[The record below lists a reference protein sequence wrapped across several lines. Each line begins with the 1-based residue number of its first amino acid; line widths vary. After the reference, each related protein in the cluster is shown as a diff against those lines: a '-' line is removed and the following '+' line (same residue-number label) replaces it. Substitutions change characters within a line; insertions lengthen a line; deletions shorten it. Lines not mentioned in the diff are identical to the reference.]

1 MLIEVLR
8 AKIHRVCITQL
19 EIDYVGSIT
28 LDGLLIEAAGLIP
41 NEKVQVLNLNNGIRF
56 ETYVIEGERGSGI
69 VGLNG
74 PAARLAILGDVVL
87 VLSYALMTPEEAR
100 AHQPRIIFPDASNR
114 LP

>member
-8 AKIHRVCITQL
+8 AKIHRVRITQL

-28 LDGLLIEAAGLIP
+28 LDSLLIEAAGLIP
-41 NEKVQVLNLNNGIRF
+41 NEKVHVLNLNNGVRF

-69 VGLNG
+69 AGLNG

-87 VLSYALMTPEEAR
+87 VLSYALMTPDEAR
-100 AHQPRIIFPDASNR
+100 IHRPRIIFPDANNR